1 MQKQSKQKFF
11 EEQKIFVGIDVH
23 AKQWHVYASPES
35 GLGMRPVCMPPNA
48 EALLSY
54 LESKFPGGEYHSAYE
69 SGFCGFSNHRN
80 LMNIGIHNI
89 VFNAA
94 DLKTS
99 NKERVRKTDAVDCKA
114 IWENL
119 SKGELKALYVP
130 TETQEEDR
138 ELVRGR
144 EMCSKD
150 SRRTK
155 QRIKMF
161 LHKLDTAVPTEL
173 SKAQSSWSKAYVD
186 WLHEY
191 SKTLNGGNRT
201 KLTSL
206 LLTLAHLEERIS
218 EYEKQ
223 MYDAASA
230 RHSEMFSLLIT
241 IPGIGKLSS
250 AKICHELMDFSRFAN
265 DRHLAGYIGLV
276 PDCRSSDTRETILG
290 TSARR
295 NKILK
300 TTLIEAAWKAVGK
313 DPALGSAYA
322 KAVKRGQHPNV
333 AITSIARRLVN
344 RIFYVHR
351 TRKEYVIGTK

>member
-1 MQKQSKQKFF
+1 MLSQSKQKFF
-11 EEQKIFVGIDVH
+11 EGQKIFVGIDVH

-69 SGFCGFSNHRN
+69 SGFCGFSKHRD
-80 LMNIGIHNI
+80 LMNHGIHNI
-89 VFNAA
+89 IFNAA

-119 SKGELKALYVP
+119 LKDELKALYVP

-161 LHKLDTAVPTEL
+161 LHKLDAPIPTEL
-173 SKAQSSWSKAYVD
+173 SKAQNTWSKAYVC
-186 WLHEY
+186 WLQEY
-191 SKTLNGGNRT
+191 SRTLNGGNRT

-223 MYDAASA
+223 MYEAVTA

-250 AKICHELMDFSRFAN
+250 AKICLELMNFYRFVN

-300 TTLIEAAWKAVGK
+300 KTLIEAAWKAICK